1 MTTATIT
8 HLSQQTVA
16 LYADAARAIV
26 GAYRDGAERL
36 LGRVEGR
43 LAGGLGSERVAISAP
58 LKQSLLDAE
67 RQIAGLVRAGLQG
80 VAAAADQIVNATASV
95 ATTGVKTVA
104 AAGAQVQ
111 QSLPGDA
118 GSMLVALNLPAAQL
132 SHDVAARVA
141 GTVRKVSERI
151 GRGESVVD
159 VEEVVAAPRAAAT
172 KRARAA
178 RKS

>member
-1 MTTATIT
+1 MTTIT
-8 HLSQQTVA
+8 TLSQQTVD

-26 GAYRDGAERL
+26 GAYRSGTQRMLE
-36 LGRVEGR
+36 RVEGR
-43 LAGGLGSERVAISAP
+43 LETGLSNERIAISAP
-58 LKQSLLDAE
+58 LKQSLIQAE
-67 RQIAGLVRAGLQG
+67 RQIAGLVRASLHG
-80 VAAAADQIVNATASV
+80 VAAVADSVVSAASNV
-95 ATTGVKTVA
+95 ATTGVKTIA

-111 QSLPGDA
+111 QSLPGDTA
-118 GSMLVALNLPAAQL
+118 NVIAALNLPVAQM

-151 GRGESVVD
+151 GQGVAAVE
-159 VEEVVAAPRAAAT
+159 VEEVAAAPRANTT